1 MRIAGSSDVGMLRTE
16 NQDAYGIIPLKD
28 GSSAICLVCDG
39 LGGGMG
45 GKEAA
50 ELCVACF
57 RERFEGG
64 EMPSEWELRDA
75 LSEAN
80 RRILSFSRAQEY
92 TWMGTTLVLAAVTE
106 EAVTVLWVGDS
117 RAYHFREDSMLRL
130 TRDHSYVEEL
140 VARDN
145 LTEGEARFHS
155 MRNLI
160 TRAVGTR
167 EEVVGDMCILP
178 WREGD
183 RLLLCSDGLH
193 AMVEE
198 KELCEILAEDHIP
211 AHTVHVLISAA
222 NSHGGEDNITA
233 LVVEN
238 KKEISSNA

>member
-140 VARDN
+140 VARGN

>member
-45 GKEAA
+45 GQEAA

-140 VARDN
+140 VAR
-145 LTEGEARFHS
+145 G
-155 MRNLI
+155 I
-160 TRAVGTR
+160 
-167 EEVVGDMCILP
+167 
-178 WREGD
+178 
-183 RLLLCSDGLH
+183 
-193 AMVEE
+193 
-198 KELCEILAEDHIP
+198 IP
-211 AHTVHVLISAA
+211 HNTF
-222 NSHGGEDNITA
+222 
-233 LVVEN
+233 
-238 KKEISSNA
+238 